1 MDKFM
6 DSPWF
11 LRFTALFLAIMLFLS
26 VKAED
31 QANRNTANDVFALLQ
46 DVPGDECHLILENWQ
61 AAVNDETITAVAN
74 GQTFRKIVTD
84 GQGTTAKR
92 VIQDEIVVMTP
103 ALQAWISEL
112 RTKARYQVLG
122 CVGRIATTLERL
134 DQGLDDLD
142 LLCQARRQQAK
153 NGKKKAQRP
162 PAKKDGKAKNEATAA
177 QAAKEAQ

>member
-1 MDKFM
+1 MTESAHTP
-6 DSPWF
+6 SPF
-11 LRFTALFLAIMLFLS
+11 EELPRPPAQKSASIRGRQLTTLKS
-26 VKAED
+26 
-31 QANRNTANDVFALLQ
+31 LLQ

>member
-1 MDKFM
+1 MTESAHTP
-6 DSPWF
+6 SPF
-11 LRFTALFLAIMLFLS
+11 EELPRPPAPKSASIRGRQLTTLKS
-26 VKAED
+26 
-31 QANRNTANDVFALLQ
+31 LLQ

-61 AAVNDETITAVAN
+61 AAVYDETITGVAN
-74 GQTFRKIVTD
+74 GQTFRKLVTD
-84 GQGTTAKR
+84 GRGNTTKR
-92 VIQDEIVVMTP
+92 VIQDEIVVDSP
-103 ALQAWISEL
+103 ALKAWFSEM